1 MLRDVP
7 HCKSILALG
16 FGGLI
21 LSVVMLTW
29 VYPSYC
35 NRVSQVKETKVR
47 EFVEG
52 RYGISHSSNEIFGAE
67 SGLSEEVSKA
77 VPMPDSSAPA
87 ATVGDGAADDGD
99 PPAPSGDTTSS
110 QTLPPAKRR

>member
-7 HCKSILALG
+7 HCKSILAFGL
-16 FGGLI
+16 GGLI
-21 LSVVMLTW
+21 LSAVMLTW

-52 RYGISHSSNEIFGAE
+52 RYGISHSSTEIFGAE
-67 SGLSEEVSKA
+67 SELSEEVSKA
-77 VPMPDSSAPA
+77 VPMPDSSAPDTA
-87 ATVGDGAADDGD
+87 AGDDAADDD
-99 PPAPSGDTTSS
+99 RSAPSEDATSR